1 MTENEYKI
9 RIHELKERN
18 RKLSKVLSLCKDLFQ
33 LVGLNIDQEEYS
45 KAKVRT
51 NQGYDTCLNN
61 LD

>member
-18 RKLSKVLSLCKDLFQ
+18 RKLLRTLNTCKDLFQ